1 VNLQL
6 GSFHRGLVPVLAA
19 TLVMTTGQAASAQD
33 GGIPPEVDPG
43 TPTYAGPADPMPG
56 EPVAFDPATN
66 MLRAI
71 YEADLAAGGDSFWM
85 DRVLERP
92 FRNNQ
97 DDELYTR
104 GRALFMYTHD
114 PDELGF
120 AGSGTGPNEGGGFA
134 YREIIQP
141 GVTDLYTVEVEGIPL
156 DENTAQR
163 RQYPS
168 HWRSVHEAS
177 GLSVAQAK
185 FITHN
190 NVAVTNLTLTNTGDA
205 PATYT
210 LAASSPVVST
220 VAAGGAELADTFQTR
235 YDLTTVTGRFSGDG
249 FTAGAGELTRTVS
262 LAPGESATVKLQ
274 FGAVTAELPDSATE
288 YQRYRDLDPEAALA
302 TQLAEYNQWWV
313 ENVPYLDVPDQNIK
327 KMSYYRTF
335 LNRFN
340 HIDANVPGNDYQ
352 YPVSIEGVLGYNNAI
367 QLTQPMHMQDLK
379 YFRDPLWAYGNWVSS
394 GDGNQCTAFHDN
406 PGSFSWG
413 QSMEQYIAREGWRS
427 YQVHGG
433 DEAIVES
440 FARYAEC
447 DVEGQLARFDSNDN
461 FLVEYNGGL
470 FTGNDADTPTFHWP
484 QHLGLPTAQDRAESA
499 YQYAG
504 ARAAAEAYA
513 MLGEDAKAAELN
525 RLADDIRTAIL
536 DLLWDDS
543 PAGDPPVLQPVP
555 ATRSAGQPGFGNA
568 VGLNASQPNQYVEMP
583 TGTLSGLTDVT
594 IAGWVNWNGGQTWS
608 RIFDFGTGTGVN
620 MFLTPNAGGAAGM
633 RFAITTGGAGGEQQ
647 VTAAQELPTGW
658 QHVAVTMADD
668 TATIWLNG
676 APLVSE
682 TDVTL
687 NPADLGDTD
696 QNWLGRSQ
704 YADPLLAGAVDE
716 FQVFDRA
723 LTQAELASLMD
734 TPGGTTGGGD
744 VARYSF
750 EEQGDPAVALD
761 SSGNDRHATVAT
773 APQFVGDWPG
783 QVFKHRIVANGE
795 PVQWK
800 DNQNFTPFIEG
811 VVPTDDPAYREA
823 LRYYADAEEFPIFP
837 FYTANQRDKQFATAV
852 GVPGSNNF
860 SNINATLQAQLFAA
874 SLRQYPSAYIT
885 PGMYEALLE
894 WLTWTQYVG
903 GDNRYPDNNE
913 FFFNWDAE
921 DQTLGR
927 SGIHHNILG
936 AYNFMLIDDIAGLR
950 PRLDDVLE
958 LWPIDVGWEHFAVNN
973 LSYHGHDLTVVWDR
987 PDGDPHYPGVPPGY
1001 SVYLDGTRVFTL
1013 DKLAHLTWD
1022 SRTGRV
1028 TVLDGS
1034 DARATFRTRGALAG
1048 AGEVSLRDNPRIVE
1062 MFQRAGVDLTDET
1075 GWAVNDAEGRPVEAS
1090 FTTTAPAVRATAPAF
1105 AVDGSTMAGL
1115 PNQVGEYVAP
1125 NTIWGTEGS
1134 PNPQDWLEV
1143 ALDQSRTV
1151 DEVRLYF
1158 FSDKDYQ
1165 PRDKPDGGTYRQPSS
1180 YAVQYHDGSG
1190 WVDVPDQVRT
1200 PEAPLPNLNTVEFEP
1215 VTTGR
1220 LRVLVTPT
1228 AGFGAGVEEIQVLDT
1243 TPTSFGEIQSL
1254 VDQLRDD
1261 GQVTRSGRLRLVV
1274 QLALAEVL
1282 LALDQRPAAALA
1294 MERFLAL
1301 AADDR
1306 VVPGEQ
1312 ARHALTDEA
1321 EQLVAQHRLQ

>member
-1 VNLQL
+1 VERQPGRLR
-6 GSFHRGLVPVLAA
+6 RGLVPVLVA
-19 TLVMTTGQAASAQD
+19 TLVTTTGQAASAQD
-33 GGIPPEVDPG
+33 GGVPPEVDPG
-43 TPTYAGPADPMPG
+43 TPTYAGLDDPVPD
-56 EPVAFDPATN
+56 EPVAFDPAAS
-66 MLRAI
+66 MLQAV
-71 YEADLAAGGDSFWM
+71 YDADLAAGGDSYWF
-85 DRVLERP
+85 DRLLERP

-104 GRALFMYTHD
+104 GRALYMYTHD

-120 AGSGTGPNEGGGFA
+120 AGTGTGPNGGGGFA
-134 YREIIQP
+134 YREIIQT
-141 GVTDLYTVEVEGIPL
+141 GVTDLYTVEVEGVPL
-156 DENTAQR
+156 DEDTAQR

-168 HWRSVHEAS
+168 HWRSVHVAP

-185 FITHN
+185 FITHE
-190 NVAVTNLTLTNTGDA
+190 NVAVTNLTLTNTGA
-205 PATYT
+205 AAAAYP
-210 LAASSPVVST
+210 LVASSPVVST
-220 VAAGGAELADTFQTR
+220 PAADGSELVDELQTR
-235 YDLTTVTGRFSGDG
+235 YDLTTVTARFSGDG
-249 FTAGAGELTRTVS
+249 FTAGGNALRRTVS
-262 LAPGESATVKLQ
+262 LAPGESATVKVQL
-274 FGAVTAELPDSATE
+274 GAVTAELPGSAAD
-288 YQRYRDLDPEAALA
+288 YQRYRGLDPQAALR
-302 TQLAEYNQWWV
+302 TQLAEYNRWWV
-313 ENVPYLDVPDQNIK
+313 DNVPYLDVPDQNIK

-340 HIDANVPGNDYQ
+340 YIDANVPGNDFQ

-379 YFRDPLWAYGNWVSS
+379 YFRDPLWSYGNWVSS

-413 QSMEQYIAREGWRS
+413 QSMEQFIAREGWES

-447 DVEGQLARFDSNDN
+447 DVEGQLAKFDSNDN

-470 FTGNDADTPTFHWP
+470 FTGNDADTPTFHWA
-484 QHLGLPTAQDRAESA
+484 QYLGLPTAQDRAESA

-513 MLGEDAKAAELN
+513 MLGEDAKADELN
-525 RLADDIRTAIL
+525 ALAGNIRTAIL
-536 DLLWDDS
+536 ELLWDDS
-543 PAGDPPVLQPVP
+543 PVVDPPVLQPVP
-555 ATRSAGQPGFGNA
+555 ATRSAGQDGFGNA
-568 VGLNASQPNQYVEMP
+568 VPLNASAPNQYVAMP
-583 TGTLSGLTDVT
+583 AGILSGLTDAT

-608 RIFDFGTGTGVN
+608 RVFDFGTGTGVN

-633 RFAITTGGAGGEQQ
+633 RFAITTGGSGGEQQ
-647 VTAAQELPTGW
+647 VTATQELPTGW
-658 QHVAVTMADD
+658 QHVAVTLAGD

-676 APLVSE
+676 QPLVSE

-687 NPADLGDTD
+687 NPADLGNTD
-696 QNWLGRSQ
+696 QNWIGRSQ
-704 YADPLLAGAVDE
+704 YADPLLAGTVDE
-716 FQVFDRA
+716 FQIYDRA
-723 LTQAELASLMD
+723 LTQAELASLVD
-734 TPGGTTGGGD
+734 TPGGAAGGGN

-750 EEQGDPAVALD
+750 EEQGDLAVALD
-761 SSGNDRHATVAT
+761 SSGNGRHATVAT

-783 QVFKHRIVANGE
+783 QVFKHRLVANGE

-800 DNQNFTPFIEG
+800 DHQNFTPFIEG

-823 LRYYADAEEFPIFP
+823 LRYYADAEEFPIMP

-860 SNINATLQAQLFAA
+860 SNINSTLQAQLFAA

-913 FFFNWDAE
+913 FFFSWDPE

-936 AYNFMLIDDIAGLR
+936 AYNFMLIDDIAGVR

-958 LWPIDVGWEHFAVNN
+958 LWPIDVGWEYFTVNN
-973 LSYHGHDLTVVWDR
+973 LSYHGQDLTIVWNG
-987 PDGDPHYPGVPPGY
+987 DGHYAGVPRGY
-1001 SVYLDGTRVFTL
+1001 SAYLDGKRVFTL
-1013 DKLAHLTWD
+1013 DRLAHLTWN
-1022 SRTGRV
+1022 SRNGEV

-1034 DARATFRTRGALAG
+1034 GARASFRTRAELAG

-1062 MFQRAGVDLTDET
+1062 MFQHAGVDLSEAT
-1075 GWAVNDAEGRPVEAS
+1075 GWAVNDAEGRPVQAS
-1090 FTTTAPAVRATAPAF
+1090 FSTTAPAARATAPQF

-1115 PNQVGEYVAP
+1115 PNQVGGYVAP

-1134 PNPQDWLEV
+1134 PNAEDWLEV
-1143 ALDQSRTV
+1143 ALDQPRTV

-1158 FSDKDYQ
+1158 FSDKDYE
-1165 PRDKPDGGTYRQPSS
+1165 PRDKPDGDTYRAPSS

-1190 WVDVPDQVRT
+1190 WVDVPDQARS
-1200 PEAPLPNLNTVEFEP
+1200 PGAPAPNLNRVEFTP
-1215 VTTGR
+1215 VTTDR

-1228 AGFGAGVEEIQVLDT
+1228 GDFGAGVEEIQVLDT
-1243 TPTSFGEIQSL
+1243 TPTSFGEIRSL
-1254 VDQLRDD
+1254 VDRFRDG
-1261 GQVTRSGRLRLVV
+1261 GQVTQSGRLRLRVLLGV
-1274 QLALAEVL
+1274 AELL
-1282 LALDQRPAAALA
+1282 LALHQPQGAALA
-1294 MERFLAL
+1294 MERFRTL
-1301 AADDR
+1301 AADQEL
-1306 VVPGEQ
+1306 VPGEQ

-1321 EQLVAQHRLQ
+1321 EQLVAQHRLR